1 MKKLFLI
8 ALWTARAFAQSGH
21 STVLTWADGVN
32 PSGTTTYN
40 VYRTASQTSG
50 FVCPASGSAPSTV
63 LPTTPVFTL
72 IGNTQALTITDSS
85 VTAGNTYCFLVS
97 ALITGGTESLG
108 NPIIGTTVPN
118 ASAPPTNLKAVTK

>member
-72 IGNTQALTITDSS
+72 IGNTQALTITD
-85 VTAGNTYCFLVS
+85 FLVS